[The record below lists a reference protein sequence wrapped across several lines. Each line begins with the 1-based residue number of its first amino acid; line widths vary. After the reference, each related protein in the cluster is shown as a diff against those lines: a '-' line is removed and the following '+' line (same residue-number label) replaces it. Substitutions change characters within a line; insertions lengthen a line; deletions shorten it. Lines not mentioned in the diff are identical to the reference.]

1 MKNKTLPA
9 TLLTTAI
16 LVAGFTFS
24 AFAEEV
30 YVRDENGKFIEYV
43 EIPDQLDGKQF
54 SRYIENSTIAVYS
67 QESEIQYKYDEY
79 LYDIYTLAPVEGG
92 WYKYGE
98 TSNLWDEDYSLWMY
112 AIPGSGYLI
121 KNSWILDNGNVYLT
135 NSEGI
140 TRHGETIVFE
150 DIAYTSDFI
159 YNVQTMQW
167 EPLPFTQVGN
177 THVLALPYNMNITYD
192 DFVRTLSGEKYEQ
205 WKAEQAQTQQTEQQ
219 TQSESNLEWSMF
231 DIYIS
236 QAMEEKGYYSYE
248 VVEKVR
254 IETNFNGVGVYK
266 VKVRQ
271 GTVGNSYHTGYLN
284 IYLAPNG
291 GYWKST
297 Y

>member
-1 MKNKTLPA
+1 MRVLVYDMLSFDGA
-9 TLLTTAI
+9 VLDRASCVQCLSVLLCHQ
-16 LVAGFTFS
+16 LRLSFS
-24 AFAEEV
+24 H
-30 YVRDENGKFIEYV
+30 EY
-43 EIPDQLDGKQF
+43 D
-54 SRYIENSTIAVYS
+54 A
-67 QESEIQYKYDEY
+67 Y
-79 LYDIYTLAPVEGG
+79 LYDIYTLMPVDGG

-98 TSNLWDEDYSLWMY
+98 SSNLWNEDYDLWMY

-121 KNSWILDNGNVYLT
+121 ENSWILDNGNVYLT

-140 TRHGETIVFE
+140 TRHGGTIVFK
-150 DIAYTSDFI
+150 DVAYTTDFI

-192 DFVRTLSGEKYEQ
+192 DFIRTLSGEKYEQ
-205 WKAEQAQTQQTEQQ
+205 WKAEQAQKQQTEQQ
-219 TQSESNLEWSMF
+219 TQNQSNLEWSMF

-236 QAMEEKGYYSYE
+236 QAMSENGYDSYE
-248 VVEKVR
+248 VMEKVR
-254 IETNFNGVGVYK
+254 IEANFNGVGVYK

-271 GTVGNSYHTGYLN
+271 GTVGNSYHTGYLS
-284 IYLAPNG
+284 IYLDSNG